1 VQLDDAI
8 DRLYDVDLDEFV
20 AERGRLAKELRSE
33 GRTED
38 AAALAKRR
46 KPSVAAWALNQL
58 ARRNRRDVD
67 LLLDAG
73 HRLREAQAAMLGGGE
88 RADFERARASE
99 AEALQQL
106 MREAERL
113 LEERGSASSS
123 VLQQIGGSLRAAAI
137 SEEGRELV
145 ARGRFVQ
152 AISTSGFDVVGRL
165 AEAAAPTGRPTPSRS
180 QRQRR
185 QEEEARVKE
194 ALREARDRLRAAER
208 DARAAEREAERLRAA
223 ADDAAAVA
231 DEARAAAHR
240 AAKDVEEAKT
250 RLADARRP

>member
-1 VQLDDAI
+1 MQLDDAI

-185 QEEEARVKE
+185 QDEEARVKE
-194 ALREARDRLRAAER
+194 ALREARDRL
-208 DARAAEREAERLRAA
+208 RAAEREAERLRAA

-240 AAKDVEEAKT
+240 AAEDVEEAKT

>member
-1 VQLDDAI
+1 MQLDDAI

-99 AEALQQL
+99 AEALQRL

-185 QEEEARVKE
+185 QDEEARVKE
-194 ALREARDRLRAAER
+194 ALREARDRL
-208 DARAAEREAERLRAA
+208 RAAEREAERLRAA

-240 AAKDVEEAKT
+240 AAEDVEEAKT